1 MMDQAQTLDQTLRIL
16 GIAGSLRKGS
26 YNMAALRAAQERM
39 PEGMK
44 MEIFDLATIPLY
56 NGDVELAGIP
66 DSVQRFKA
74 KIKQADGLL
83 IATPEYNYSVSGV
96 LKNAIDWAS
105 RPPKDTPLPRK
116 PVAIMGASVGVFG
129 TARAQYDLRKIC
141 VCLNAFVLNRPELF
155 IAKAQEKFDATG
167 QLTDEETGKRIR
179 ELLEAFQ
186 SWILRLGR
194 E

>member
-1 MMDQAQTLDQTLRIL
+1 
-16 GIAGSLRKGS
+16 
-26 YNMAALRAAQERM
+26 MAALRAAQERM
-39 PEGMK
+39 PEGMA

-56 NGDVELAGIP
+56 NGDVEMAGIP
-66 DSVQRFKA
+66 DSVQQFKA

-105 RPPKDTPLPRK
+105 RPPRDTPLPRK
-116 PVAIMGASVGVFG
+116 PAAIMGASMGVFG

-141 VCLNAFVLNRPELF
+141 VCLNVFVLNRPEVF
-155 IAKAQEKFDATG
+155 IATAQDKFDAAG
-167 QLTDEETGKRIR
+167 QLTDEETGKHIR
-179 ELLEAFQ
+179 KLLEAFQ
-186 SWILRLGR
+186 GWILKVGSR